1 MIHRIKVWE
10 RTVDEHR
17 PVGEMICEIADNG
30 RGKGA
35 FRYDREYLERGNAFA
50 LDPVSLP
57 LKPDSFAIDHPGIF
71 GVFEDSLPD
80 DWGRRLLVRKHQI
93 PRHEQNLP
101 NLLLALGNSGLG
113 ALSYTDQEKPH
124 SPLSD
129 ISILHLSTLVSAAE
143 MFERGE
149 VHDPEFSLLMGA
161 GSSPGG
167 ARPKAVVWDE
177 DESIHYL
184 AKFPS
189 IVDRVDVVRIE
200 AAVMS
205 LAAKAGLVV
214 PPTRL
219 VQCAGKSVLL
229 VRRFDVIPGG
239 RRHMISFQTLLKAQG
254 YYQLRY
260 QDLLGIIR
268 KYSSDPQGD
277 SERLFRQMVFNGLIG
292 NTDDHLKNFWMVH
305 DREQGW
311 RLSPA
316 FDLIPDVGQRGEHVL
331 FFDLGAYYPGR
342 HAIESLGRKWGIRN
356 AEIVSA
362 QVFDAVAGWKEE
374 FNGAGVPESEIIRFK
389 EIDSRLHET
398 VD

>member
-10 RTVDEHR
+10 RTAEEHR
-17 PVGEMICEIADNG
+17 PVGEMVCEIAENG
-30 RGKGA
+30 RSKGA
-35 FRYDREYLERGNAFA
+35 FRYDREYLERGDAFA

-57 LKPDSFAIDHPGIF
+57 LKPDSFSIDHPGIF

-80 DWGRRLLVRKHQI
+80 DWGRRLLVRKHKI

-101 NLLLALGNSGLG
+101 NLLLAIGNTGLG
-113 ALSYTDQEKPH
+113 ALSFTDHEKPQPP
-124 SPLSD
+124 SSD
-129 ISILHLSTLVSAAE
+129 ISILHLSALVTAAE

-149 VHDPEFSLLMGA
+149 IRDPELSLLLGA
-161 GSSPGG
+161 ASSPGG
-167 ARPKAVVWDE
+167 ARPKAVVFDE
-177 DESIHYL
+177 ADTIHYL

-189 IVDRVDVVRIE
+189 IKDQVDVVKIE
-200 AAVMS
+200 AATMK
-205 LAAKAGLVV
+205 LAEKAGLAV

-219 VQCAGKSVLL
+219 VQCASRSVLL
-229 VRRFDVIPGG
+229 VRRFDIIPGV

-260 QDLLGIIR
+260 QDLLGIVR
-268 KYSSDPQGD
+268 KYSKDPQED
-277 SERLFRQMVFNGLIG
+277 SERLYRQMVFNALIG

-342 HAIESLGRKWGIRN
+342 QTIESLGRKWGIRN
-356 AEIVSA
+356 AENVSA
-362 QVFDAVAGWKEE
+362 QVFEAMANWKEE
-374 FNGAGVPESEIIRFK
+374 FICAGVTETDIRRFGD
-389 EIDSRLHET
+389 IDSRLL
-398 VD
+398 